1 MTSKDHVMDTASVKI
16 GRDVGGHKA
25 KEEGRQLKHAQWM
38 KIQKERNEPIEVY
51 SGSTYVAEMPLH
63 LLTRFSKVAA
73 GAFPRSK
80 NDSNTT
86 VTTNEDKDTE
96 ASGKKKLILDHG
108 SGVEPPTSAS
118 VLICLD
124 YMHNNKD
131 VGREQIL
138 RPFHIPAEASI
149 LTLLNVYSAV
159 LALGLRPFPRAL
171 EEILCNHVTANKPT
185 AEALQSFYHHLPE
198 GKLLTR
204 ILTSIVEKQMDEQ
217 YSVEEDT
224 DLTDLVKSDDYL
236 TYRIDGIRSS
246 RIRQRRNADYAAKMK
261 MGWDSVEAEA
271 VSAGTS
277 LDHANLLRIDTGA
290 QDNGNGYGREKA
302 KAGGKGSKT
311 KSKTSKPKEPPNIP
325 LANPDRPEEVQS
337 PAEEAAKTGNG
348 KGVNGKHVPGT

>member
-1 MTSKDHVMDTASVKI
+1 MDTATVKI

-86 VTTNEDKDTE
+86 ATPTEDKDTE
-96 ASGKKKLILDHG
+96 TSGKRKLILDHG
-108 SGVEPPTSAS
+108 SGVEPPTSTS
-118 VLICLD
+118 VVICID
-124 YMHNNKD
+124 YMHENKS
-131 VGREQIL
+131 VSREQIL
-138 RPFHIPAEASI
+138 GAFHIPAEASI
-149 LTLLNVYSAV
+149 QTLLNVYSAV
-159 LALGLRPFPRAL
+159 LALGLRPFPRTL
-171 EEILCNHVTANKPT
+171 EDILCNHVTANKPT

-217 YSVEEDT
+217 YSVEENT
-224 DLTDLVKSDDYL
+224 ALTDLINSDDYL
-236 TYRIDGIRSS
+236 IYRINGIRSS

-271 VSAGTS
+271 ASAGTP

-290 QDNGNGYGREKA
+290 HGKRNSHGRQKA
-302 KAGGKGSKT
+302 KVGGKGSKT
-311 KSKTSKPKEPPNIP
+311 NKSKTTKPKEPPNSRQDD
-325 LANPDRPEEVQS
+325 ADCPEEAQR
-337 PAEEAAKTGNG
+337 PAKEAAKTGNG
-348 KGVNGKHVPGT
+348 KGVNGKHVPGA

>member
-1 MTSKDHVMDTASVKI
+1 MTSKDHVMDTATVKI

-25 KEEGRQLKHAQWM
+25 KEEVRQLKHAQWM

-51 SGSTYVAEMPLH
+51 RGSTYVSEMPLH

-86 VTTNEDKDTE
+86 VTTTEDKDTKT
-96 ASGKKKLILDHG
+96 SGKRKLILDHG

-118 VLICLD
+118 ILICLE
-124 YMHNNKD
+124 YMHSNKS

-138 RPFHIPAEASI
+138 RPFHLPAEASI
-149 LTLLNVYSAV
+149 QTLLNVYSAV
-159 LALGLRPFPRAL
+159 LALGLRPFPRTL
-171 EEILCNHVTANKPT
+171 EDILCNHVTANKPT

-224 DLTDLVKSDDYL
+224 ALTDLINSDDYL
-236 TYRIDGIRSS
+236 SYRINGIRSS

-261 MGWDSVEAEA
+261 MGWD
-271 VSAGTS
+271 
-277 LDHANLLRIDTGA
+277 
-290 QDNGNGYGREKA
+290 NGNGNGHGRQKA

-311 KSKTSKPKEPPNIP
+311 KPKISKPKEPPSSP
-325 LANPDRPEEVQS
+325 QANADRPEEAQR

-348 KGVNGKHVPGT
+348 KGVSGKHVPGA